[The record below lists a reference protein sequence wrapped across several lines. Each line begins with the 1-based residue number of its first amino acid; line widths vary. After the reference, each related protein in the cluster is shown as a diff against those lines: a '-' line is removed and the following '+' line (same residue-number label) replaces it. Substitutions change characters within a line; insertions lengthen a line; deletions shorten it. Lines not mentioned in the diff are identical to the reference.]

1 MEVRNMIE
9 TADENAATTIGPEEG
24 GGPPVGLPWTLV
36 VDGEDWSADLE
47 HGAPLPRAG
56 DRIDYIADDG
66 HQRRFRVREVVHT
79 VQSSPIERPAVR
91 EERSS
96 PNSTVE
102 GAGDRLPRSLRAGLP
117 QVIVTPED

>member
-1 MEVRNMIE
+1 MIE
-9 TADENAATTIGPEEG
+9 TPNTEATATIGPEEG
-24 GGPPVGLPWTLV
+24 GGPPTGTPWTLV

-47 HGAPLPRAG
+47 HAAPLPRIG

-66 HQRRFRVREVVHT
+66 DQRRFRVREVVHT

-91 EERSS
+91 EEHSS

-117 QVIVTPED
+117 QVIVSPDD